1 MTTSSKI
8 PFTYFLNCVNFF
20 SLLTNTSEYVCPANF
35 GMFLAGTIIAQIYPD
50 GIAKKQNISVD
61 LVRKSDNFI
70 HLLPMLM
77 MCYKSKDIKKKHVL
91 FSIILPLI
99 YFGVNLNEL
108 KFENPIITLRR
119 TYPGVPLEVHSMYG
133 IGVLLCCY
141 VKRRRIIY
149 I

>member
-1 MTTSSKI
+1 MTSSKI
-8 PFTYFLNCVNFF
+8 PFTYFLNCVNFV

-35 GMFLAGTIIAQIYPD
+35 GMFLAGTVIAQIYPD

-77 MCYKSKDIKKKHVL
+77 MCYKSKHVKNKHVMVSL
-91 FSIILPLI
+91 LLPLV

-108 KFENPIITLRR
+108 KFENPITTLKN
-119 TYPGVPLEVHSMYG
+119 TYPGVPLEVHSMYS
-133 IGVLLCCY
+133 IGALLCAYIKRQRVIY
-141 VKRRRIIY
+141 V
-149 I
+149 